1 MTYGDIRDTTLK
13 LINQYTRIGNK
24 INLTYNE
31 QDDVVNRIPAF
42 ANDAQLIIARGP
54 RPIEASF
61 QLDPRNCRDLG
72 ANLMFTL
79 PEDLIDIQPG
89 GLLII
94 DPRGPMTRS
103 SELKQLDDDHI
114 IVPAYQFYHGNAV
127 MLQYY
132 RRPQLLSDNPA
143 DDDPMDNVITAQ
155 EPIPYYC
162 AAQIALTD
170 NEAYEHSV
178 LFNMWQD
185 KLNELAKPPQAEHNI
200 VQDVY
205 SAHDSIWD
213 WGVT

>member
-13 LINQYTRIGNK
+13 LINQYTRIGNR

-31 QDDVVNRIPAF
+31 QDDTINRIPAF

-54 RPIEASF
+54 RPIEASQ
-61 QLDPRNCRDLG
+61 QLDPRG
-72 ANLMFTL
+72 ARPIARHLLFTL

-89 GLLII
+89 GLLVIT
-94 DPRGPMTRS
+94 RHGLTRS
-103 SELKQLDDDHI
+103 SDFKQMDDDHI
-114 IVPAYQFYHGNAV
+114 LVPSELFRHGSV
-127 MLQYY
+127 PMLQYY

-143 DDDPMDNVITAQ
+143 DDDPMDNVVTAQ

-162 AAQIALTD
+162 AANIALTD

-185 KLNELAKPPQAEHNI
+185 KLNELSKPPQAEHN
-200 VQDVY
+200 VVENVY
-205 SAHDSIWD
+205 GDSGIWN
-213 WGVT
+213 WGYT

>member
-13 LINQYTRIGNK
+13 LINQYTRIGNR

-31 QDDVVNRIPAF
+31 QDDVINRIPAL
-42 ANDAQLIIARGP
+42 ANSAMLAIARGP
-54 RPIEASF
+54 RPIEASA
-61 QLDPRNCRDLG
+61 QLHPEDAKRLG
-72 ANLMFTL
+72 SNLLFTL

-89 GLLII
+89 GLLILHN
-94 DPRGPMTRS
+94 RGMTRS
-103 SELKQLDDDHI
+103 SDYKQLNDDQ
-114 IVPAYQFYHGNAV
+114 IVVPYQLFRHTSAV

-143 DDDPMDNVITAQ
+143 DDDPMDNVVTAQ

-162 AAQIALTD
+162 AANIMLELD
-170 NEAYEHSV
+170 AYQHSV

-200 VQDVY
+200 VESVY
-205 SAHDSIWD
+205 GDAGIWN
-213 WGVT
+213 WGYT

>member
-61 QLDPRNCRDLG
+61 QLSPYAATDLG

-94 DPRGPMTRS
+94 SPRGPARRS
-103 SELKQLDDDHI
+103 SELKQLDDDRI
-114 IVPAYQFYHGNAV
+114 IVPTYQFYHGNAV

-132 RRPQLLSDNPA
+132 RRPQLLSDSPA
-143 DDDPMDNVITAQ
+143 DSDPIDNVVTAQ

-162 AAQIALTD
+162 AAQIMLELD
-170 NEAYEHSV
+170 AYQHSV

-200 VQDVY
+200 IEDVY
-205 SAHDSIWD
+205 DAHGSIWD

>member
-1 MTYGDIRDTTLK
+1 MTYGDVRDTTLK
-13 LINQYTRIGNK
+13 IINQYTRIGNR

-54 RPIEASF
+54 RPIEASQ
-61 QLDPRNCRDLG
+61 QLNPPEAKPIGQHL
-72 ANLMFTL
+72 LFTL

-94 DPRGPMTRS
+94 GRHGLTRS
-103 SELKQLDDDHI
+103 SDYKQMDDDHI
-114 IVPAYQFYHGNAV
+114 LVPRELFRHGTV
-127 MLQYY
+127 PMLQYY
-132 RRPQLLSDNPA
+132 RRPQRLSDSPA
-143 DDDPMDNVITAQ
+143 DDDPMDNVATAQ

-162 AAQIALTD
+162 AAQIMLTD
-170 NEAYEHSV
+170 GEAYVHSV

-185 KLNELAKPPQAEHNI
+185 KLNELAKPPQAEHNVI
-200 VQDVY
+200 HDVY
-205 SAHDSIWD
+205 SAHDSVWD

>member
-24 INLTYNE
+24 ISLTYNE
-31 QDDVVNRIPAF
+31 QDDTINRIPAF

-54 RPIEASF
+54 RPIEASV
-61 QLDPRNCRDLG
+61 QLHLPSCRCLG
-72 ANLMFTL
+72 NNYLFTL

-89 GLLII
+89 GLLILS
-94 DPRGPMTRS
+94 PHGMTRS
-103 SELKQLDDDHI
+103 SDYKQLDDDHI
-114 IVPAYQFYHGNAV
+114 IVPSNLFRHTGAV

-143 DDDPMDNVITAQ
+143 DSDPLDNVVTAQ

-162 AAQIALTD
+162 AANIMLELD
-170 NEAYEHSV
+170 AYQHSV

-185 KLNELAKPPQAEHNI
+185 KLNELAKPPQAEHN
-200 VQDVY
+200 VVSNVY
-205 SAHDSIWD
+205 GENAWD
-213 WGVT
+213 WGVC